1 MIIYENTDLIG
12 LCTMYIH
19 VLFQSTKSCFVLVL
33 VLIKVFSVGFFLMVV
48 LSLFPSIKKFKDL
61 IYFVSGINI
70 CFKDINFAK

>member
-1 MIIYENTDLIG
+1 
-12 LCTMYIH
+12 MYIH
-19 VLFQSTKSCFVLVL
+19 VLFQSTKSCFALVL
-33 VLIKVFSVGFFLMVV
+33 VLIKVLSVGFFLMVV